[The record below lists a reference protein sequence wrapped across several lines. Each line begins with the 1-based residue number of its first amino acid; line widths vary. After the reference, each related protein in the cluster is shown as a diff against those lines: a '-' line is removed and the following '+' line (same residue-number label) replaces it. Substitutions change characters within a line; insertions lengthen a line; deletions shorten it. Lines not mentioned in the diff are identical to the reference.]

1 MSAPWRQPFEAALQH
16 HAPQVEVQVAT
27 VSPEG
32 VPAVRT
38 VWLRGLS
45 GEGLPY
51 FFTDTRTRKADHL
64 RQSPRVALHAWFP
77 LTREQFRLSGRATLH
92 GSHAEGAWAE
102 LRQHAWARLEEAERL
117 AYIGPPPG
125 HGYVTP
131 FPTEVPPLAPPEFLV
146 VSVEVTDADWLAL
159 GPPPTRV
166 GFRLL
171 GSAWVQQA
179 LTP

>member
-1 MSAPWRQPFEAALQH
+1 MSGPWRQPFEAALQR
-16 HAPQVEVQVAT
+16 HAPLRDVQVAT

-38 VWLRGLS
+38 VTLQGLS
-45 GEGLPY
+45 VEGLPY
-51 FFTDTRTRKADHL
+51 FYTDTRTRKADHL
-64 RQSPRVALHAWFP
+64 RENPKVALHAWFP
-77 LTREQFRLSGRATLH
+77 LTREQFRLSGRACLH
-92 GSHAEGAWAE
+92 GTHAEGAWAE
-102 LRQHAWARLEEAERL
+102 FRQHAWERL
-117 AYIGPPPG
+117 DDAAKRAFIGPPPG

-131 FPTEVPPLAPPEFLV
+131 VALEVPALAPPEFLL
-146 VSVEVTDADWLAL
+146 VSVEVRDADWLAL

-171 GSAWVQQA
+171 GAAWVQQQ